1 MCVGLI
7 LDSLYSVLLIYFSI
21 FVLTAHY
28 FEYYS
33 FILKIGISNYKSY
46 NLVLLYE
53 SCFPHFIFLNFHLES
68 VCQILQKI
76 C

>member
-21 FVLTAHY
+21 FVLIAHC
-28 FEYYS
+28 FDYYS
-33 FILKIGISNYKSY
+33 FILKIGINNYKSY
-46 NLVLLYE
+46 NFVLLYE
-53 SCFPHFIFLNFHLES
+53 SCFSLFIFLNFHLES